1 MELDQDKIVGI
12 IFGVAIA
19 TPISLGLWVS
29 TLVEI
34 SSEIMVLF
42 LMTAGILTSQVYI
55 LYEIYTVKERL
66 FNITTEKD
74 AEDKTEEAK
83 PTEDE
88 PEE

>member
-1 MELDQDKIVGI
+1 MELDEDKIVGI
-12 IFGVAIA
+12 IFGAAIA

-29 TLVEI
+29 TLIEI
-34 SSEIMVLF
+34 SSEILVLF

-55 LYEIYTVKERL
+55 LYVLYTVKDRL

-74 AEDKTEEAK
+74 AEDKTEEAEV
-83 PTEDE
+83 TEDE

>member
-55 LYEIYTVKERL
+55 LYEIYTVKKRL

-74 AEDKTEEAK
+74 AEDKTEEAEV
-83 PTEDE
+83 TEDE